1 MLYNK
6 RKMENYKLLLPI
18 ILYTILITIYL
29 YSIGRFNVKKEKD
42 YKLWVKQKG
51 KKLSKAIIIIGII
64 YTILLVLQ
72 LLG

>member
-1 MLYNK
+1 
-6 RKMENYKLLLPI
+6 MENYKLLLPI
-18 ILYTILITIYL
+18 ILYTILVTIYL

>member
-1 MLYNK
+1 
-6 RKMENYKLLLPI
+6 MENYKLLLPI